1 MGCPLAAAA
10 LAGCWLDCR
19 RWIQHHLS
27 VSASFVA
34 SRWSAK
40 VVQLVR
46 VSPLWPASWVSAV
59 GKSRGSKSVEVTDVW
74 EIYDRCLQ
82 LVPVADA
89 LAIGDAVVSR
99 DDLAWEIWSAA
110 AERASPLL
118 LGWQGVRSLSRVWFL
133 VERRLSS
140 GYVVLVL
147 RK

>member
-10 LAGCWLDCR
+10 LGGCWVDCR
-19 RWIQHHLS
+19 RWIQPHLS
-27 VSASFVA
+27 VSTSFVA

-59 GKSRGSKSVEVTDVW
+59 EKSRSSTFVEVRDVW

-82 LVPVADA
+82 LVPIADA

-99 DDLAWEIWSAA
+99 DGHLAWEIWSAA
-110 AERASPLL
+110 AERALASAFGMAGGRVPLP
-118 LGWQGVRSLSRVWFL
+118 G
-133 VERRLSS
+133 S
-140 GYVVLVL
+140 GSW
-147 RK
+147 